1 MVKFEIKRNMT
12 PQNIAEVTQLLDAVE
27 KADNR
32 KPLNDHAWIDLR
44 QGGRPG
50 FAGLIARHQQTAEPI
65 AYCQISRGN
74 ESWALDLVV
83 DPLHRGETTEI
94 GTALLSE
101 ATKIIAEEGGGH
113 VHWWVSSATAE
124 HDALAK
130 NLGLKF
136 GRTLLQM
143 QVSLP
148 LPENLLVATKEVSTQ
163 SFRVG
168 VDDDAWLSVN
178 NRAFSD
184 HPEQGGWTKQLLHS
198 RISEK
203 WFDPRGF
210 LLYFSTDNNEPNLAA
225 FCWTKID
232 REIDP
237 HVGEIY
243 AIAVDPQF
251 QSQGLGR
258 SLTVAGLNYLAQV
271 GATTGMLFV
280 DKDNTAA
287 IATYTKLGFTIHHQ
301 EQAFVGDIVS

>member
-1 MVKFEIKRNMT
+1 
-12 PQNIAEVTQLLDAVE
+12 
-27 KADNR
+27 
-32 KPLNDHAWIDLR
+32 
-44 QGGRPG
+44 
-50 FAGLIARHQQTAEPI
+50 
-65 AYCQISRGN
+65 
-74 ESWALDLVV
+74 
-83 DPLHRGETTEI
+83 
-94 GTALLSE
+94 
-101 ATKIIAEEGGGH
+101 
-113 VHWWVSSATAE
+113 
-124 HDALAK
+124 
-130 NLGLKF
+130 
-136 GRTLLQM
+136 M

-148 LPENLLVATKEVSTQ
+148 LPENLLVATKKVSTQ

-168 VDDDAWLSVN
+168 VDEDAWLSVN

-210 LLYFSTDNNEPNLAA
+210 LLCFSTDNNEPNLAA

-232 REIDP
+232 RDIDP
-237 HVGEIY
+237 HFGEIY

-251 QSQGLGR
+251 QGRGLGR
-258 SLTVAGLNYLAQV
+258 SLTVAGLNYLSQV